1 MKRWVA
7 IHKKLMCIFV
17 IALVLCSCVNGAEE
31 ETEDWT
37 SEVVEGQYDALDLDE
52 LYSGLDDDEIKL
64 LDEINILDADFS
76 GGIGTIFSSLGN
88 KLGDIFKKAAG
99 SAAIIMAIAIICSLV
114 GSVYDDS
121 GKAVPAYVNLAGVLA
136 ISAVVLGSSSS
147 FLGLGSDTLDK
158 LENLSK
164 ILLPA
169 LSTLAASAGAMT
181 SASVKCMATLLFID
195 VLITISKQVLMPVI
209 YAYIA
214 VSIADAAFGGGSLK
228 GAAGVLKWMAN
239 MMLTVIMISFVTYIT
254 IIGITAS
261 SADVVTTRVAKTVIS
276 TAIPVVGGIV
286 SDAASSLVAGV
297 SILKNAVGIFG
308 VLAVVAV
315 CIIPFLRLGASYL
328 MYKLAAGLTEGIS
341 DSSLSR
347 LVGSISSA
355 FGMVMGLVGAGAMMM
370 FFGILSLIKAVAI

>member
-1 MKRWVA
+1 M
-7 IHKKLMCIFV
+7 KKLYKKLVCIV
-17 IALVLCSCVNGAEE
+17 IIVLALCSCVNGAEE

-37 SEVVEGQYDALDLDE
+37 SEVVEGQYDALDLDG
-52 LYSGLDDDEIKL
+52 LYNGLDDDEIKL
-64 LDEINILDADFS
+64 LDGINILDSDFS
-76 GGIGTIFSSLGN
+76 GGIGKIFSSIGN

-99 SAAIIMAIAIICSLV
+99 SAAIIMAIAIICALV

-121 GKAVPAYVNLAGVLA
+121 GKATPAYVNLAGVLA

-147 FLGLGSDTLDK
+147 FLGLGVDTLDK

-164 ILLPA
+164 TLLPV

-181 SASVKCMATLLFID
+181 SASVKYMATLLFID
-195 VLITISKQVLMPVI
+195 VLITISKQVLMPII

-254 IIGITAS
+254 ISGITAS
-261 SADVVTTRVAKTVIS
+261 SADAATTRVAKTVIS
-276 TAIPVVGGIV
+276 AAIPVVGGII

-297 SILKNAVGIFG
+297 SILKNAVGILG

-315 CIIPFLRLGASYL
+315 CIVPFLRLGASYL
-328 MYKLAAGLTEGIS
+328 MYKLAAGLTEGIT

-347 LVGSISSA
+347 LVGSLSSA

-370 FFGILSLIKAVAI
+370 FFGILSLIKAVAT